1 VRRRDTLEL
10 PSFWPLQLAGW
21 GCFCVLIALVLLPDL
36 GHEGIVRGNFTFTL
50 VMFAASC
57 VLHPWCKRTAAKE
70 LSWFAVEVRA
80 FACSLLA
87 GMLSAFAVLLTT
99 LDLAPF
105 AWREW
110 LFTTM
115 QSTVLLFLWCS
126 LYFSIKQWQQGA
138 HEREGRLRAESDTRQ
153 ARLNALRY
161 QLNPHLLFNSL
172 NAVSTLVH
180 EGQSAAA
187 TSMLAQIGALLRSA
201 LDQGGTL
208 EVALS
213 SEVDFI
219 ERYLAVE
226 RIRLGERLQAEIIV
240 APNVLQALI
249 PSMLLQPLVENAVQH
264 GIAPLI
270 EGGIIR
276 VKCLRHGQQLQISV
290 RNSGP
295 PNDGRESF
303 GIVKRVGLGNTA
315 ERLRTRYGE
324 RHQFELRWPPEGGCE
339 VLLELPFVE
348 MPGELRT

>member
-1 VRRRDTLEL
+1 MRSGDPLDNLR
-10 PSFWPLQLAGW
+10 FWPLQLAGW
-21 GCFCVLIALVLLPDL
+21 GGFCVLIGVVLLPDM
-36 GHEGIVRGNFTFTL
+36 GRAGIVRSNFTFIL

-57 VLHPWCKRTAAKE
+57 VLHLWCKRTVAKE

-80 FACSLLA
+80 FGCSLLA
-87 GMLSAFAVLLTT
+87 GMLSAFAVLLST
-99 LDLAPF
+99 LDLTPF
-105 AWREW
+105 SWREW

-138 HEREGRLRAESDTRQ
+138 HEREGRLKAESDMRQ

-180 EGQSAAA
+180 EGNGAAA
-187 TSMLAQIGALLRSA
+187 TNMLAQIGALLRSA
-201 LDQGGTL
+201 LDQGNAL
-208 EVALS
+208 EGPLS
-213 SEVDFI
+213 SEIEFI

-226 RIRLGERLQAEIIV
+226 RIRLGNRLQVEIHV
-240 APNVLQALI
+240 GPDTLRAQI

-264 GIAPLI
+264 GIGPLV
-270 EGGIIR
+270 EGGHIR
-276 VKCLRHGQQLQISV
+276 VQCTRHGQRLHIAVQ
-290 RNSGP
+290 NSGP
-295 PNDGRESF
+295 PNDGREAS

-315 ERLRTRYGE
+315 ERLRTLYGE

-339 VLLELPFVE
+339 VLLELPFAE
-348 MPGELRT
+348 MPGEP